1 MRRAKEVMVMTVDG
15 FFANASRFTGYYA
28 LYLVMLLGRAVTVS
42 IILTLFILLL
52 RKTIFKNAIFL
63 KGMLWGLLLF
73 APLAGKLTWIYE
85 KRFWFRLLYWWQD
98 ICAKYKWFNWFY
110 LAGMAAMGLYLF
122 IQRRSLKRHI
132 AGFRTARV
140 CDTQI
145 YVSDTVVSPFTA
157 GCLRSKIVMPEKMLK
172 QLNEEELRTILL
184 HEKVH
189 IHLGHLWCYLLWD
202 ILRVLL
208 WMNPLFTLCLK
219 YFQADLEDI
228 CDRVTVQKSSQSA
241 YGYGNLLLKSMQML
255 SGSGREIKPTAAFAG
270 EKEYREFKQ
279 RIKRIASYKPY
290 NRGKLIC
297 LVVAAILCFVC
308 AFIGIRSVSYPR
320 YTPFDEMTIYSRTGE
335 ETLINDSGRL
345 QQVVRKDSCNI
356 YVDTKGLQSM
366 LQDIGR
372 EDETVFLFWGGFY
385 KMPGIGGGGNGV
397 FVDLEEQTGEQVIP
411 YQDADKDI
419 FIWLLKWL

>member
-1 MRRAKEVMVMTVDG
+1 MAVDV
-15 FFANASRFTGYYA
+15 FFANAGRFTGYYA
-28 LYLVMLLGRAVTVS
+28 LYFVMLLGRAVNVS
-42 IILTLFILLL
+42 IILMLFILLL

-73 APLAGKLTWIYE
+73 APLAGRLTWIYE

-110 LAGMAAMGLYLF
+110 LAGMVVMGIYLLR
-122 IQRRSLKRHI
+122 QHSKLKKHI
-132 AGFRTARV
+132 AGFRTTRV
-140 CDTQI
+140 CGTRI
-145 YVSDTVVSPFTA
+145 YVSDTVVSPFTT
-157 GCLRSKIVMPEKMLK
+157 GCLRPKIVMPEKMLN

-202 ILRVLL
+202 VLRVLL
-208 WMNPLFTLCLK
+208 WMNPMFTSCIK

-228 CDRVTVQKSSQSA
+228 CDQVTVQKSRQSA

-255 SGSGREIKPTAAFAG
+255 SGSGREIGSTAAFAG

-290 NRGKLIC
+290 NRRKLIC
-297 LVVAAILCFVC
+297 LVAAGILFFMCVFV
-308 AFIGIRSVSYPR
+308 GMRSVSYPR
-320 YTPFDEMTIYSRTGE
+320 YTPIDEMKIYSRTGK
-335 ETLINDSGRL
+335 ETLLEDSSRL
-345 QQVVRKDSCNI
+345 REIIHMDSCNV
-356 YVDTKGLQSM
+356 YVDAEGLQSM
-366 LQDIGR
+366 LKETGR

-385 KMPGIGGGGNGV
+385 KMPGIGGGGNAV
-397 FVDLEEQTGEQVIP
+397 FVDLEEQTGDQVIP

-419 FIWLLKWL
+419 FIWLLKRL